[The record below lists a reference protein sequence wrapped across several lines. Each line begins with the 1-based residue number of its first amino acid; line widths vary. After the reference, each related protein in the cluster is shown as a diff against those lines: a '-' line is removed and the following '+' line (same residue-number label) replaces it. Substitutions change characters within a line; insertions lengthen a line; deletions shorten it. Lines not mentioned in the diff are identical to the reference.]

1 MQGPRGPGS
10 LRDERRR
17 EHPIPEPGEIL
28 RRWDEGE
35 KTVAVEAN
43 AQPLVCVVVRADS
56 TVQTLSTP
64 L

>member
-17 EHPIPEPGEIL
+17 GDPIPEPGEIL
-28 RRWDEGE
+28 RQGDERE
-35 KTVAVEAN
+35 KTVVVGAD
-43 AQPLVCVVVRADS
+43 AQPLVNVAVRADS